1 MDVPSKTTD
10 LRARH
15 FDDPGATL
23 SQIGETSLLEA
34 LIDEA
39 QRTNFQPDRRIV
51 IASGD
56 DAAVIQ
62 PDPRELLVVTQDA
75 VVEGVD
81 YVRRWTRPY
90 LVGRRSLTLSLSDIA
105 SMGAKAAWCV
115 VTYCAHPDAYY
126 HDLLAI
132 QQGLC
137 DLALE
142 SDCRVVGGDLSRID
156 GPTVVDVVAF
166 GTVQPGELLRRD
178 AGRVG
183 DMLVVTGT
191 LGRAAAGL
199 RLLMAK
205 ESADAD
211 NEAAERWISSQLDP
225 VARTEEGPA
234 MSKLGVKCCGDL
246 SDGLLIDAE
255 RTAQSSGCAAEIWLD
270 RLPIDPGIRESF
282 PDEWLALA
290 LSGGEDFELLAA
302 VPNVTASKLIDSWN
316 PGLAPLTLVGRLTE
330 GTGVRLLDHKD
341 GTDMPKPK
349 LISRHFLMM
358 ASAKVSGLQ

>member
-1 MDVPSKTTD
+1 MEIPSEMKD
-10 LRARH
+10 LRTRRFNDAGR
-15 FDDPGATL
+15 PL

-34 LIDEA
+34 LIGEA
-39 QRTNFQPDRRIV
+39 QRIDFKPDRRIV

-62 PDPRELLVVTQDA
+62 PDPRELIVVTQDA
-75 VVEGVD
+75 VVEDVD
-81 YVRRWTRPY
+81 YVRTWTRPY

-115 VTYCAHPDAYY
+115 VTYCANSNVYFE
-126 HDLLAI
+126 DLLAI
-132 QQGLC
+132 QRGLC

-142 SDCRVVGGDLSRID
+142 SDCHVIGGDVSRIN
-156 GPTVVDVVAF
+156 GPTVVDVVVF
-166 GTVQPGELLRRD
+166 GTVPPGGLLRRD
-178 AGRVG
+178 VGRIG

-199 RLLMAK
+199 RLLMAR
-205 ESADAD
+205 EDIQAD
-211 NEAAERWISSQLDP
+211 NEAFERWISSQLDP

-255 RTAQSSGCAAEIWLD
+255 RTARSSVCAAEIWLD
-270 RLPIDPGIRESF
+270 GLPIDPGIRESF

-290 LSGGEDFELLAA
+290 LAGGEDFELLAA
-302 VPNVTASKLIDSWN
+302 APDAIVSKLLASWDPN
-316 PGLAPLTLVGRLTE
+316 LAPLTVIGRLTE
-330 GTGVRLLDHKD
+330 GTRVRLLDHQN
-341 GTDMPKPK
+341 GAEIPMPEFT
-349 LISRHFLMM
+349 SRHF
-358 ASAKVSGLQ
+358 